1 MDVSTPFL
9 SVTQLA
15 LVPLVMAIV
24 ALLKN
29 ANLSGTNNWL
39 SPLTS
44 LVLGVGG
51 AFLVPG
57 PTWQAT
63 ILAGLTIG
71 CIAAGVYSGV
81 KGTITPNQS

>member
-15 LVPLVMAIV
+15 LVPLVMAVV

-29 ANLSGTNNWL
+29 AGLAGSGNRW

-51 AFLVPG
+51 AFLLPG
-57 PTWQAT
+57 PTWQVT
-63 ILAGLTIG
+63 VLAGLTVG

-81 KGTITPNQS
+81 KSTVAPNA